1 MTQRRRWCGFQVIFK
16 SLREVNVK
24 EQPILKCKIIEPSLN
39 GGEGEVIASIPVK
52 MSVRSVFSK

>member
-1 MTQRRRWCGFQVIFK
+1 MQVIFK